1 MPRHIQIR
9 DNKGGN
15 DVEMRRAGEAYAC
28 TLPVTM
34 VEAAG
39 FRNGSIGTAFVAD
52 GSIVITHKAA
62 AGRRKRKR
70 FTFDALLAELPETV
84 ELTDEQ
90 RGWEHMRPTGKEV

>member
-15 DVEMRRAGEAYAC
+15 DVEMRRAGAAYAC
-28 TLPVTM
+28 TLPATM

-39 FRNGSIGTAFVAD
+39 FRDGRIG
-52 GSIVITHKAA
+52 K
-62 AGRRKRKR
+62 AGRRKRNR
-70 FTFDALLAELPETV
+70 FTLDALLSELPETV